1 MNDYPEMYPE
11 LENRTLDEAIEGK
24 KPVRPIFT
32 TGYQCMAVIEDYDCN
47 VIRCRVQKKD
57 HGEITEQKWTVYRN
71 GLSTIVQE

>member
-1 MNDYPEMYPE
+1 MNDYPELYPE

-24 KPVRPIFT
+24 KPVRLIFT
-32 TGYQCMAVIEDYDCN
+32 TGYQCLAVVEDYDCN

-57 HGEITEQKWTVYRN
+57 HGELVEQMWTVYRN

>member
-1 MNDYPEMYPE
+1 MEEYEN
-11 LENRTLDEAIEGK
+11 LEAQTLDEAMESG
-24 KPVRPIFT
+24 KPVRLIFT
-32 TGYQCMAVIEDYDCN
+32 TGYQCLAMVENYDCN